1 MRARV
6 EETNA
11 CALPGCAIKYD
22 TFIPAMWRAVARGF
36 VSRDAA
42 CFVGDGLRHGFTA
55 GVDVPALARMGNR
68 WFANYNTAVG
78 ARVAVRQAIMK
89 RVDRGKALS
98 LGVWSPQLAKQL
110 RDTFTNTFIAPL
122 GAVEKALE
130 KGVFRPTTD
139 HSRTGLNANT
149 DLSFLWFYEMRS
161 ATSTTGLSTGRA

>member
-1 MRARV
+1 MVAAMRARV

-36 VSRDAA
+36 VPHDAA

-89 RVDRGKALS
+89 RVDRGKTCL
-98 LGVWSPQLAKQL
+98 LYTSPSP
-110 RDTFTNTFIAPL
+110 RD
-122 GAVEKALE
+122 
-130 KGVFRPTTD
+130 
-139 HSRTGLNANT
+139 
-149 DLSFLWFYEMRS
+149 
-161 ATSTTGLSTGRA
+161 

>member
-36 VSRDAA
+36 VSHDAA

-89 RVDRGKALS
+89 RVDRGKTLS
-98 LGVWSPQLAKQL
+98 LGVWTSQLARQL

-130 KGVFRPTTD
+130 RGVCPITP
-139 HSRTGLNANT
+139 
-149 DLSFLWFYEMRS
+149 
-161 ATSTTGLSTGRA
+161 GRG